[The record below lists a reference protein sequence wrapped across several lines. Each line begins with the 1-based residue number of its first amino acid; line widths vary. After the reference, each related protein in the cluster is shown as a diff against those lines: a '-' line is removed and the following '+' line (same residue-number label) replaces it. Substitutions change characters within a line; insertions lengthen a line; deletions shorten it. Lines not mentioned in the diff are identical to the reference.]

1 MNTSFFTSYRIYHLA
16 TLPRNDWRRLRT
28 DKKPQL
34 TWHTSSYSPEDNG
47 IPEDSTDVREG
58 ERERGEGEE
67 GERERGDKRIRKI
80 QSYFLASLYLCPPLL
95 SFSTSLLQSLPSLT
109 VHDKSPPAISPVQS
123 DPIMMSASDSP
134 QLSDTVTQSMDY
146 HSVGLEALEMLH
158 NQLEILVREKQ
169 EDLYSI
175 QSINFTTSNR

>member
-58 ERERGEGEE
+58 ERE
-67 GERERGDKRIRKI
+67 ERGRR
-80 QSYFLASLYLCPPLL
+80 
-95 SFSTSLLQSLPSLT
+95 
-109 VHDKSPPAISPVQS
+109 
-123 DPIMMSASDSP
+123 
-134 QLSDTVTQSMDY
+134 
-146 HSVGLEALEMLH
+146 G
-158 NQLEILVREKQ
+158 REK
-169 EDLYSI
+169 EEI
-175 QSINFTTSNR
+175 KE